1 MAGKERTIMK
11 MMIVLQRILALVAII
26 IGIVLML
33 SEVPMGEG
41 LLAQA
46 WLTCGGLFIVLLSIG
61 WEWLINKEEGFIHE
75 TR

>member
-1 MAGKERTIMK
+1 MK

-33 SEVPMGEG
+33 SEVPMSAG

-46 WLTCGGLFIVLLSIG
+46 WLTCGGFFIVLLSIG

>member
-1 MAGKERTIMK
+1 MK
-11 MMIVLQRILALVAII
+11 MMIVLQRILALVVII

-33 SEVPMGEG
+33 SEVPMNG
-41 LLAQA
+41 LLDQA

>member
-1 MAGKERTIMK
+1 MK

-33 SEVPMGEG
+33 SEVPMSS
-41 LLAQA
+41 LLEQA

-61 WEWLINKEEGFIHE
+61 WEWLINAEERAFIHE